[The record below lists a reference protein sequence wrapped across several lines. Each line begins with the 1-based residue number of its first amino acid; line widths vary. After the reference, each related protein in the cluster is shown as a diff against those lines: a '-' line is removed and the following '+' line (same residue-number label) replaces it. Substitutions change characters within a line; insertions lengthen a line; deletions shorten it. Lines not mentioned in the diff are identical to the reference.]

1 MKATSSSRYE
11 RRKRRQF
18 RIRKR
23 VSGSTQRPR
32 LSVFR
37 SARHIYVHA
46 VDDLAGRTL
55 AAASTGEKDLRTGIG
70 GATGNKAAATAV
82 GKAIAERLKQQGIEV
97 VVFDRGG
104 NRYTGRVRALA
115 DGAREGGLK
124 F

>member
-1 MKATSSSRYE
+1 MANLGSRLD

-23 VSGSTQRPR
+23 VNGSAQRPR

-37 SARHIYVHA
+37 SAKHIYAQA

-55 AAASTGEKDLRTGIG
+55 AAASTGEKELRTGIG
-70 GATGNKAAATAV
+70 GYAGNKAAAAAV
-82 GKAIAERLKQQGIEV
+82 GKAIAERLKKLGIEA

-104 NRYTGRVRALA
+104 NRYMGRVQALA
-115 DGAREGGLK
+115 DSAREAGLK
-124 F
+124 I

>member
-1 MKATSSSRYE
+1 MPRLASRFD
-11 RRKRRQF
+11 RREKRKF

-23 VSGSTQRPR
+23 VGGGVAAKPR

-37 SARHIYVHA
+37 SARHIYVQA

-55 AAASTGEKDLRTGIG
+55 ATASTGDKEIKPSLK
-70 GATGNKAAATAV
+70 AYPGNRASAAVV
-82 GKAIAERLKQQGIEV
+82 GKAIAERLLKLGVSQ

-104 NRYTGRVRALA
+104 YRYHGRVKAVA
-115 DGAREGGLK
+115 DAAREAGLK

>member
-1 MKATSSSRYE
+1 MATMTSRYE
-11 RRKRRQF
+11 RRIKRRF

-23 VSGSTQRPR
+23 VVGSMQRPR

-37 SARHIYVHA
+37 SARHIYVQA
-46 VDDLAGRTL
+46 VDDQAGRTL
-55 AAASTGEKDLRTGIG
+55 AAASTGEKDLRGGIQG
-70 GATGNKAAATAV
+70 YTGNKAAAGVV
-82 GKAIAERLKQQGIEV
+82 GKAIAERLKKLGIEA

-115 DGAREGGLK
+115 EGAREAGLK

>member
-1 MKATSSSRYE
+1 MATTTSRLE
-11 RRKRRQF
+11 RRTRRRF

-37 SARHIYVHA
+37 SARHIYVQA
-46 VDDLAGRTL
+46 VDDVAGRTL
-55 AAASTGEKDLRTGIG
+55 AAASTGEKDLRASIG
-70 GATGNKAAATAV
+70 GGTGNKAAATAV
-82 GKAIAERLKQQGIEV
+82 GKAIAERLKKLGIEA

-104 NRYTGRVRALA
+104 NRYTGRVQALA
-115 DGAREGGLK
+115 EGAREGGLK

>member
-1 MKATSSSRYE
+1 MSMTSSRLE

-23 VSGSTQRPR
+23 LTGNAERPR

-37 SARHIYVHA
+37 SSRHIYVQA
-46 VDDLAGRTL
+46 VDDLSGHTL
-55 AAASTGEKDLRTGIG
+55 AAASTGEKELRGTLSGS
-70 GATGNKAAATAV
+70 TGNKAAATAV
-82 GKAIAERLKQQGIEV
+82 GKAIAERLQQKGIAK

-104 NRYTGRVRALA
+104 NRYTGRVQALA
-115 DGAREGGLK
+115 EGAREAGLQ

>member
-1 MKATSSSRYE
+1 MATMESRLE

-23 VSGSTQRPR
+23 VKGSAQRPR

-37 SARHIYVHA
+37 SARHIYVQA
-46 VDDLAGRTL
+46 VDDLAGQTL
-55 AAASTGEKDLRTGIG
+55 AAASTGEKELRG
-70 GATGNKAAATAV
+70 GLAGKTGNRAAASAV
-82 GKAIAERLKQQGIEV
+82 GKAIAERLKQKGIAAA
-97 VVFDRGG
+97 VFDRGG

-115 DGAREGGLK
+115 EGAREAGLQ